1 MEGFEIINKYNER
14 CLAWRTECSK
24 LLADWAMAGDDK
36 DERFVKETKV
46 IAGFLRSN
54 DNGVW
59 HLLEKTHNARIE
71 DVVLALR
78 YLRAKQQAPSKPS
91 CNFCTRLAEKGEHV
105 EGCLGETPRCDTI
118 VHLDNTGKAVTCC
131 FSKGHQGLH
140 GFAGP
145 H

>member
-14 CLAWRTECSK
+14 CMAWRAECAR
-24 LLADWAMAGDDK
+24 LLAEWGTNGDDADK
-36 DERFVKETKV
+36 RYVNESWVY
-46 IAGFLRSN
+46 AGVLCAKGNTFGELAAAVHS
-54 DNGVW
+54 
-59 HLLEKTHNARIE
+59 ARIE
-71 DVVLALR
+71 HVITLLCL
-78 YLRAKQQAPSKPS
+78 LRAKQQPPKPS